1 MKHMNIVVSVIIAAA
16 ILVAA
21 YAVGLL
27 VRHART
33 PDGQLESA
41 AVTPIESPATL
52 KARVAQQLPGGG
64 SAGAADANLAAR
76 SQQEREQML
85 ERMKGMTKEE
95 KQRFTMEE
103 ARKHF
108 GAGGTRSEP
117 RKMSPEE
124 REKMLQKWQ
133 RMSEEEKRA
142 SDARPAES
150 EPAQGEPPQA
160 PANAEGTATQQSSEP
175 NGAEPNKAGNR

>member
-1 MKHMNIVVSVIIAAA
+1 
-16 ILVAA
+16 
-21 YAVGLL
+21 
-27 VRHART
+27 
-33 PDGQLESA
+33 
-41 AVTPIESPATL
+41 
-52 KARVAQQLPGGG
+52 
-64 SAGAADANLAAR
+64 
-76 SQQEREQML
+76 ML
-85 ERMKGMTKEE
+85 EQMKGMTKEE

-103 ARKHF
+103 VRKHF

-150 EPAQGEPPQA
+150 AAGSGRTAASPCKRGRYGDA
-160 PANAEGTATQQSSEP
+160 AELRAKRC
-175 NGAEPNKAGNR
+175 GAE

>member
-103 ARKHF
+103 AQALRRRRHEERTAQNV
-108 GAGGTRSEP
+108 AGGTRE
-117 RKMSPEE
+117 
-124 REKMLQKWQ
+124 
-133 RMSEEEKRA
+133 
-142 SDARPAES
+142 DAAEV
-150 EPAQGEPPQA
+150 
-160 PANAEGTATQQSSEP
+160 ATHV
-175 NGAEPNKAGNR
+175 